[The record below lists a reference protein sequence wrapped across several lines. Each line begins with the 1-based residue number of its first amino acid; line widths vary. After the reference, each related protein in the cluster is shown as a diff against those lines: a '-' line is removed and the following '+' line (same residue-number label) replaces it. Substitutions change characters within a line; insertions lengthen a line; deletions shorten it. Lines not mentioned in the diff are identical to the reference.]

1 MTDLIPS
8 NNTGPLTMS
17 SREIAELT
25 GKQHKHVLRDI
36 RAMLDALGDGPDLG
50 HVHEDRDGRGYTTCF
65 HLDKELTETLVT
77 GYSIPLR
84 HTVIKRLHELE
95 SRQGSPA
102 WIENLSPHARV
113 VIEDLNSQVN
123 HYRQETDR
131 LNAVCNDLA
140 ANLQEGLT
148 PAAFCRSL
156 NGVNTQRVQQLLVE
170 RKRLIK
176 TKYGY
181 RSAAAY
187 RDKLF
192 TERRFTS
199 GDGRTCE
206 KVVLTLKG
214 AKWLYSEYEKGN
226 LEMKRDWDGR
236 YSHMLF
242 DEQEAAA

>member
-8 NNTGPLTMS
+8 NNTQLTMS

-25 GKQHKHVLRDI
+25 GKQHKHVIRDI
-36 RAMLDALGDGPDLG
+36 RAMLDVLADGPDLG
-50 HVHEDRDGRGYTTCF
+50 HVHEDRDSRGYTTCF

-84 HTVIKRLHELE
+84 HKVIKRLNELE
-95 SRQGSPA
+95 QQQGAPA

-140 ANLQEGLT
+140 ENLKAGMT
-148 PAAFCRSL
+148 PVEFCRML
-156 NGVNTQRVQQLLVE
+156 NGVNLKRVYELLVD
-170 RKRLIK
+170 RKRVLS
-176 TKYGY
+176 TPHGY

-192 TERRFTS
+192 TERRYQN
-199 GDGRTCE
+199 GEGRPCE
-206 KVVLTLKG
+206 KVVLTQKG
-214 AKWLYSEYEKGN
+214 AKWLYTQYEQGK
-226 LEMKRDWDGR
+226 LHMRKDWDGR
-236 YSHMLF
+236 FTHGLF
-242 DEQEAAA
+242 DNEDKAA